1 MAPGGS
7 VYEKER
13 MRRIQENEEVL
24 KELGLPPLATSTK
37 VKKPG

>member
-13 MRRIQENEEVL
+13 LRRIRENDEVL

-37 VKKPG
+37 AKKPG